1 MVSIKFSQS
10 KKWFQFRGTH
20 LVVSQSKNG
29 KPHIFQKNGFSFKK
43 WFPFRGSQSF
53 YGTHLVV
60 SISWFSIILWYSSR
74 GFHHIY
80 KNIMIYM
87 FFQTYESLVRLNF
100 YVTSCHSCGSVVK
113 NVYCSI
119 QNSKTKQMYTAVYK
133 IRRLSKCILQYTFF
147 GGTYMVRLTST
158 NIIIQ

>member
-1 MVSIKFSQS
+1 
-10 KKWFQFRGTH
+10 
-20 LVVSQSKNG
+20 
-29 KPHIFQKNGFSFKK
+29 
-43 WFPFRGSQSF
+43 
-53 YGTHLVV
+53 
-60 SISWFSIILWYSSR
+60 
-74 GFHHIY
+74 
-80 KNIMIYM
+80 MIYM

-100 YVTSCHSCGSVVK
+100 YVTSCHSCGGVVK
-113 NVYCSI
+113 NVNCSI